1 VWGAPAATPDGCL
14 GNPAEN
20 AFRLDGD
27 SLMDASVVRFAVA
40 GIVVGLMGCFVFG
53 LYLRRWLRERKAT
66 LTSEHTEVTEVTEVT
81 ETAKP

>member
-1 VWGAPAATPDGCL
+1 
-14 GNPAEN
+14 
-20 AFRLDGD
+20 
-27 SLMDASVVRFAVA
+27 MDASVVRFAVA